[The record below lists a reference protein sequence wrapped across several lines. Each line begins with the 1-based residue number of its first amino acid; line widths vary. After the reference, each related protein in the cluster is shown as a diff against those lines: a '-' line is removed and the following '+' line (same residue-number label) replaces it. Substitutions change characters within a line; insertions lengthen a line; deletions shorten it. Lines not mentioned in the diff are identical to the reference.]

1 MPKFHF
7 WIEEEGS
14 ITRLPKLSHD
24 QLTARQREAHDKHAA
39 GIPQDVIDD
48 LAANKTPTF
57 KAGDERVY
65 YTFAMEDLNNHF
77 VSDKTFAEARAI
89 FGDKGVVDLIGA
101 IGYVSMLQIC
111 LNSAQVD
118 LQPDRKPPFADVRG
132 YGKLE

>member
-7 WIEEEGS
+7 WIEDEAS
-14 ITRLPKLSHD
+14 IIRLPKLSHD
-24 QLTARQREAHDKHAA
+24 QLTPRQREAHDKHAA

-57 KAGDERVY
+57 KANDERVY
-65 YTFAMEDLNNHF
+65 YTFAMKALKHHF

-101 IGYVSMLQIC
+101 IGYFSMLQIC

-118 LQPDRKPPFADVRG
+118 LPPDRKPPFADVRG